1 MLSEARCSVWCYGW
15 LCTSS
20 CLHGGEDGWSG
31 QKRWGALEGVRR
43 GGDEGA
49 AVSDEQLRI
58 REFDDYIR
66 ARLAQAW
73 VASHVMHQRTAALRT
88 ALERAP
94 ADHRAELL
102 ASALG
107 GGG

>member
-1 MLSEARCSVWCYGW
+1 
-15 LCTSS
+15 
-20 CLHGGEDGWSG
+20 
-31 QKRWGALEGVRR
+31 VRR

-49 AVSDEQLRI
+49 AVSDEQLRV

-88 ALERAP
+88 ALERAVSGQERAP